1 MVKSTWG
8 VVLLAAAAM
17 SAAAAE
23 EAPAVKLL
31 RSYSQM
37 NYPVARKLAEEHPE
51 LPESRLVSGLC
62 DLYDRAN
69 QKIEA
74 GQTKLM
80 ELFMDQSVPLRY
92 RLQAGLSLLSS

>member
-37 NYPVARKLAEEHPE
+37 
-51 LPESRLVSGLC
+51 
-62 DLYDRAN
+62 D
-69 QKIEA
+69 
-74 GQTKLM
+74 
-80 ELFMDQSVPLRY
+80 
-92 RLQAGLSLLSS
+92 

>member
-51 LPESRLVSGLC
+51 ICMTAPIRRLKPVRPNLWNSSWIKVF
-62 DLYDRAN
+62 R
-69 QKIEA
+69 
-74 GQTKLM
+74 
-80 ELFMDQSVPLRY
+80 SVTGC
-92 RLQAGLSLLSS
+92 RLGFRWPALLSS